1 MEELALHQELI
12 AALKAQLEPVRAEDA
27 MAEAGRK
34 IMLREFIAMLK
45 HEAGSR
51 IGTDIEDVH
60 DMRVAIRRMRSAL
73 RLLGDYYKPKAIRAY
88 NRKLRRVAR
97 ALGAVRDLDVM
108 IEAFANYATPTEGDM
123 PPAAERVIAA
133 MDKERDLARMELNHA
148 LDRGEYRRFVNDFS
162 QFLTTEGAG
171 ARLHNDDLTPSQV
184 RHVLPTLIYTHIGA
198 VRAFDAV
205 IDDAIEQN
213 DQVTLHNLRIEFKRL
228 RYAVSMFEDVL
239 GAPADGFINE
249 LKKIQDHLGELQD
262 SYIAV
267 QRLSDFLDEVDE
279 EAAAYLQAYIDQLT
293 PNAEDK
299 RKRFAE
305 VWKRFNSKTVQ
316 GMIARAVAAL

>member
-12 AALKAQLEPVRAEDA
+12 AALKAQVEPVRTEDT

-51 IGTDIEDVH
+51 VGTDIEDVH

-73 RLLGDYYKPKAIRAY
+73 RLLGDYYKPKVIRTY

-108 IEAFANYATPTEGDM
+108 IEAFANYATPAEGDM
-123 PPAAERVIAA
+123 PPEAERVIAA

-171 ARLHNDDLTPSQV
+171 AKMHNDDLAPSQV
-184 RHVLPTLIYTHIGA
+184 RHILPTLIYSHIGA

-205 IDDAIEQN
+205 IAEAIEQN

-239 GAPADGFINE
+239 GAQAEGFINE

-279 EAAAYLQAYIDQLT
+279 EAAAFLQTYIDQLS

-305 VWKRFNSKTVQ
+305 IWKRFNSKTVQ

>member
-1 MEELALHQELI
+1 
-12 AALKAQLEPVRAEDA
+12 
-27 MAEAGRK
+27 
-34 IMLREFIAMLK
+34 
-45 HEAGSR
+45 
-51 IGTDIEDVH
+51 
-60 DMRVAIRRMRSAL
+60 
-73 RLLGDYYKPKAIRAY
+73 
-88 NRKLRRVAR
+88 
-97 ALGAVRDLDVM
+97 
-108 IEAFANYATPTEGDM
+108 
-123 PPAAERVIAA
+123 
-133 MDKERDLARMELNHA
+133 
-148 LDRGEYRRFVNDFS
+148 
-162 QFLTTEGAG
+162 
-171 ARLHNDDLTPSQV
+171 
-184 RHVLPTLIYTHIGA
+184 
-198 VRAFDAV
+198 
-205 IDDAIEQN
+205 
-213 DQVTLHNLRIEFKRL
+213 
-228 RYAVSMFEDVL
+228 MFEDVL